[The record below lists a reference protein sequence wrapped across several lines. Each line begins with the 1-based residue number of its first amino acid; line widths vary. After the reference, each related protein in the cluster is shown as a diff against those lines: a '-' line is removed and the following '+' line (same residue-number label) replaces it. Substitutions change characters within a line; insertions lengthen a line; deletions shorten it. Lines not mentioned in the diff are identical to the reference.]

1 MKKSPAAPFALQLGI
16 LTKRLL
22 LRVLR
27 RPLAELPN
35 IFISAFFL
43 FVYDGALGG
52 VFGGGATGTPF
63 DFAKGNF
70 VNFILPVSIVSAS
83 VSGGAS
89 GVYLVEDIESGVFK
103 RYQGM
108 PISKWA
114 IILAPILVGAMRVL
128 LQAGL
133 ILTIGM
139 LIGADPAAG
148 SLGYFAVLG
157 IAFLWGMGFAGYSV
171 AAGVRSGSSQGA
183 QAASFLFFPALFLA
197 PTFTPRYALKG
208 WLQTA
213 SAYNPTTYVIE
224 AMRAIMVDG
233 WITDVV
239 TKGALVAGCFAFVTL
254 AFAVVSAR
262 KATEK
267 A

>member
-1 MKKSPAAPFALQLGI
+1 MNYSKSSFFTQLGI

-22 LRVLR
+22 LRLAR

-43 FVYDGALGG
+43 LVYDGALGG
-52 VFGGGATGTPF
+52 VFGGNAAGTPF
-63 DFAKGNF
+63 DFANGNF
-70 VNFILPVSIVSAS
+70 LNFILPVSIVSAS

-89 GVYLVEDIESGVFK
+89 GIYLVEDIESGVFK

-114 IILAPILVGAMRVL
+114 IILAPIVVGAVRVL
-128 LQAGL
+128 LQATL
-133 ILTIGM
+133 IMTLGSI
-139 LIGADPAAG
+139 IGADPATG
-148 SLGYFAVLG
+148 FIGYFAVLG
-157 IAFLWGMGFAGYSV
+157 MAFFWGMGFAGYSV

-183 QAASFLFFPALFLA
+183 QAATFLFFPAIFLA
-197 PTFTPRYALKG
+197 PTFVPREALKG
-208 WLQTA
+208 WLETA
-213 SAYNPTTYVIE
+213 AAYNPTTYVIE
-224 AMRAIMVDG
+224 AMRAVMVDG
-233 WITDVV
+233 WELDVLFR
-239 TKGALVAGCFAFVTL
+239 GYLSAGLFAALTLTL
-254 AFAVVSAR
+254 AVLSAR

>member
-1 MKKSPAAPFALQLGI
+1 MKTNISFLTQLQI
-16 LTKRLL
+16 LTKRLV
-22 LRVLR
+22 LRVVR

-52 VFGGGATGTPF
+52 VFGGSAQGTPF
-63 DFAKGNF
+63 DFANGNF

-89 GVYLVEDIESGVFK
+89 GIYLVEDIVSGVFK
-103 RYQGM
+103 RYQSM

-114 IILAPILVGAMRVL
+114 IILAPMIVGAMRVL

-133 ILTIGM
+133 IMVIGKI
-139 LIGADPAAG
+139 IGADPAVG
-148 SLGYFAVLG
+148 TIGYFIVLS

-197 PTFTPRYALKG
+197 PTFVPREALRG
-208 WLQTA
+208 WLATA

-224 AMRAIMVDG
+224 AMRAIMVEG
-233 WITDVV
+233 WINDMIF
-239 TKGALVAGCFAFVTL
+239 KGFIAAGSFAALTL
-254 AFAVVSAR
+254 TFAVLSAR

>member
-1 MKKSPAAPFALQLGI
+1 MESNRSFITQLQI
-16 LTKRLL
+16 LTKRLT
-22 LRVLR
+22 LRVAR

-52 VFGGGATGTPF
+52 VFGGSAQGTPF
-63 DFAKGNF
+63 DFANGNF

-83 VSGGAS
+83 ISGGAS

-103 RYQGM
+103 RYQSM

-114 IILAPILVGAMRVL
+114 IILAPMLVGALRVL

-133 ILTIGM
+133 ILTIGKI
-139 LIGADPAAG
+139 IGADPAVG
-148 SLGYFAVLG
+148 TVGYFMVLS

-171 AAGVRSGSSQGA
+171 AAGVRSGSAQGA

-197 PTFTPRYALKG
+197 PTFVPREALRG
-208 WLQTA
+208 WLSTA

-224 AMRAIMVDG
+224 SMRAIMVEG
-233 WITDVV
+233 WITDVI
-239 TKGALVAGCFAFVTL
+239 TKGYIAAGSFALITL
-254 AFAVVSAR
+254 TFAVISAS